1 MTPAQNIIQG
11 LVDSAQLVD
20 EGSFTLDSKKALAKL
35 RQFQLADPI
44 EFVLFFIEAAWWL
57 NKDTSSAQVHFRTS
71 STSLTVDLCGVRL
84 NSRSLPHLFSAPLGK
99 GKHLNHQVLSLLG
112 QAANAALAL
121 NPARLVLT
129 SDGGR
134 SPYDRIFI
142 DSSGEI
148 SEPQMVSIP
157 NDQPKDSVRFE
168 FEGKLLSS
176 LWIREI
182 PNLLRERCRYTEFPV
197 IVNGERVSFG
207 KSALMIDQT
216 IQRVGIPWEYVG
228 VAGRTVRSSREPAQ
242 LVWVNRGVAFMEPMN
257 ASPGFQAVV
266 TVDETL
272 DASRKKLVENE
283 RLDEIRAAARRAI
296 DDVTPAGELLGYL
309 VSEPEDPE
317 DKEPGFLFKLTTI
330 FVILVGLV
338 GFLGYMGLFRTPKSS
353 DENPHFEIRKGQK
366 IWNVQPLNTSD
377 ISQACNWKSATERL
391 SGACE
396 AE

>member
-20 EGSFTLDSKKALAKL
+20 EGSFTLDSKKALEKL

-44 EFVLFFIEAAWWL
+44 EFVLFFIEAAWCL
-57 NKDTSSAQVHFRTS
+57 SKDTSSAQVHFRTS
-71 STSLTVDLCGVRL
+71 STSLTVDLCGVKL
-84 NSRSLPHLFSAPLGK
+84 KSRSLPHLFSAPLGK

-142 DSSGEI
+142 DSSGSI

-197 IVNGERVSFG
+197 IVNGERVSSG
-207 KSALMIDQT
+207 IKSFMLDS
-216 IQRVGIPWEYVG
+216 RFSKNVGINRHGGKQYVG
-228 VAGRTVRSSREPAQ
+228 VAGRTVRSREPAQ

-257 ASPGFQAVV
+257 ASPGFQAVII
-266 TVDETL
+266 VDEPL

-309 VSEPEDPE
+309 VSEPEKKPRRLLEKLDSDLP
-317 DKEPGFLFKLTTI
+317 LFSLFAAILILSII
-330 FVILVGLV
+330 FI
-338 GFLGYMGLFRTPKSS
+338 
-353 DENPHFEIRKGQK
+353 EQQN
-366 IWNVQPLNTSD
+366 
-377 ISQACNWKSATERL
+377 
-391 SGACE
+391 
-396 AE
+396 